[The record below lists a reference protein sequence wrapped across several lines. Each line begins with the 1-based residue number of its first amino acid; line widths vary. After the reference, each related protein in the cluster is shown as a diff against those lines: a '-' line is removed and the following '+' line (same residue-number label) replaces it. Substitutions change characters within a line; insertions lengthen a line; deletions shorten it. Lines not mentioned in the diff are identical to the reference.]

1 MATKK
6 KTKQENQGPV
16 SFKTYQKG
24 SQVIAEITCDP
35 LNMKNLLFILEEV
48 YAVVVHMNSDYSKKI
63 GFLQGNVDSL
73 KINQDSINSNFLRIE
88 TELFK
93 LKNKPWWRRFLGL

>member
-6 KTKQENQGPV
+6 KIKSEESSY
-16 SFKTYQKG
+16 SFKSYRKG
-24 SQVIAEITCDP
+24 DKIIAEITCDP
-35 LNMKNLLFILEEV
+35 LNMKNLLYIMQEI
-48 YAVVVHMNSDYSKKI
+48 YTVVVHMNSDYSKKI
-63 GFLQGNVDSL
+63 GFLQGFIDAIKLNQESL
-73 KINQDSINSNFLRIE
+73 NSNFLRIE